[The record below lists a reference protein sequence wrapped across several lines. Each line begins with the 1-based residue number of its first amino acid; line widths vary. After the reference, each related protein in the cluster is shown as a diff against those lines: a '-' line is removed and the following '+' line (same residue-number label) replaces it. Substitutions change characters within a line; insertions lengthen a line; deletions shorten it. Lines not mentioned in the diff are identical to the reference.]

1 MSVLI
6 WLFIG
11 LGLLVLELFVPS
23 FGILGIAGVLAIIA
37 GVTKLA
43 LMQQDP
49 QMVTWIIVGT
59 VGGLLVLGGLF
70 AYLSWRLGFWKKWI
84 LRDEIRRTDGYVAP
98 LSQQQWIGHTGT
110 TLTALR
116 PAGVIDIAGQR
127 LDVVTRGEFIPEKT
141 TVVVLDN
148 EGVRLIVK
156 QQETAS

>member
-6 WLFIG
+6 WLVIG

-43 LMQQDP
+43 MMQQDP
-49 QMVTWIIVGT
+49 QMVTWIIMGT
-59 VGGLLVLGGLF
+59 VGGLFVLGVLF
-70 AYLSWRLGFWKKWI
+70 TYLSWRLGFWKKWI
-84 LRDEIRRTDGYVAP
+84 LRDEIRRTDGYVASF
-98 LSQQQWIGHTGT
+98 SQQQWIGHTGM